1 MKKSFT
7 FLLSALMLTAISL
20 TACNSK
26 KAEAPAASAA
36 PVAAPA
42 AASAPAPA
50 AQAAESA
57 SDDVAH
63 CADGSVCPVE

>member
-7 FLLSALMLTAISL
+7 VLLSALMLTATSL

-26 KAEAPAASAA
+26 KAEAPAAPASQ
-36 PVAAPA
+36 VAAPA
-42 AASAPAPA
+42 VAPAPAPA
-50 AQAAESA
+50 AQATDSA
-57 SDDVAH
+57 SDNVAH